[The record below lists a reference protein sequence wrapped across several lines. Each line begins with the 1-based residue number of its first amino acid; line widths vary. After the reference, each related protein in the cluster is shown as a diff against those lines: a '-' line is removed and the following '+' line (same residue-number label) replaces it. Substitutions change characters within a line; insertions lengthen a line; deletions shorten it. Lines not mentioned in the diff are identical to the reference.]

1 MRNFTYRSLDEKDN
15 IEAVLRQRKKKVN
28 RQQLI
33 AGVIIFVICSLATL
47 YAIDKSFY
55 TEYDAYIHIDINKV
69 RAPYDIYLDSVY
81 VKPGDIVHVGDTLYS
96 YYVLDWLVLEVNPND
111 EPSVLQNGR
120 NLRLQYNDLMQ
131 RIQVL
136 QVRIAELRKQIAV
149 ESHNISFGLSDNSHK
164 MDLERELRES
174 EALLSALRR
183 QLAEVAKLLHDVEFG
198 PRGPNRARK
207 GGSQIYENPYSKSDV
222 YDIRYNIS
230 NKDGFI
236 ANVQAPIGMIFF
248 EKEDIIDMQH
258 LDLKDNNLQV
268 VAYVPVNLTSKI
280 KDNMPA
286 KVYVNDELSFQ
297 AHVLMTGVRSE
308 DVPENLRSYFAKANK
323 ALIAILSIDEG
334 QIIPFWSATAGLPV
348 KVKIRN
354 LFPWEDEPESHRI
367 MLYEVGKGLILK
379 RDGSSTNSKGS
390 IYYDATNLPEE
401 TVEANHSDVTLIS
414 DISDLKDKDS
424 QEKPSAKADKDHKAP
439 EKQEKPEKQ
448 EQLDKPG
455 KLDTAAKPVKSEKAQ
470 QTKKSQQ
477 AEKPGNEKPAAQ
489 AKAAGS
495 APEASVKGLKRYAVV
510 RGVFNSEKIARY
522 RLEQLGKNG
531 FPNAG
536 IFKNG
541 TKWFVFFSSTDSKS
555 GAYGEVNRL
564 KNEYEEFGDAWVFD
578 TNNIKKK

>member
-15 IEAVLRQRKKKVN
+15 IEAILRQRKKKIN
-28 RQQLI
+28 RQQII

-81 VKPGDIVHVGDTLYS
+81 VNPGDIVHVGDTLYS

-120 NLRLQYNDLMQ
+120 NLRLQYNELAQ
-131 RIQVL
+131 KIQVL
-136 QVRIAELRKQIAV
+136 QVKIAELRKQIAL
-149 ESHNISFGLSDNSHK
+149 EGHNISFGLSDNSHK

-174 EALLSALRR
+174 EALLNALRA
-183 QLAEVAKLLHDVEFG
+183 QLAEVARLLHDVEFG
-198 PRGPNRARK
+198 PRGRNRARK
-207 GGSQIYENPYSKSDV
+207 GGTQIYENPYSRSDS
-222 YDIRYNIS
+222 YSIRYNIS

-236 ANVQAPIGMIFF
+236 TNVQAPLGMIFF
-248 EKEDIIDMQH
+248 EKEEIIDMQH

-297 AHVLMTGVRSE
+297 AHVVMTGVRSE

-354 LFPWEDEPESHRI
+354 LFPWEDEPEVHRV

-379 RDGSSTNSKGS
+379 DDGVVSDTGGKAPT
-390 IYYDATNLPEE
+390 YYDAKNLPEQSEQDMRSGATTKE
-401 TVEANHSDVTLIS
+401 TS
-414 DISDLKDKDS
+414 
-424 QEKPSAKADKDHKAP
+424 
-439 EKQEKPEKQ
+439 
-448 EQLDKPG
+448 
-455 KLDTAAKPVKSEKAQ
+455 
-470 QTKKSQQ
+470 
-477 AEKPGNEKPAAQ
+477 
-489 AKAAGS
+489 KAAGK
-495 APEASVKGLKRYAVV
+495 PQQTTPREQTKASKGKEPAKTTASENKTETGHTAGKGRYAVV
-510 RGVFNSEKIARY
+510 AGLYRNEKA
-522 RLEQLGKNG
+522 
-531 FPNAG
+531 AG
-536 IFKNG
+536 IQLERAVKAGLTGAG
-541 TKWFVFFSSTDSKS
+541 TIREGKKIYVYLYRSDSEQTARKETGRIRKEHS
-555 GAYGEVNRL
+555 A
-564 KNEYEEFGDAWVFD
+564 FDDAWVLD
-578 TNNIKKK
+578 TNNINDNE

>member
-1 MRNFTYRSLDEKDN
+1 MRNFTYRSLEEKDN
-15 IEAVLRQRKKKVN
+15 IEAVLRQRKKKIN
-28 RQQLI
+28 RQQII
-33 AGVIIFVICSLATL
+33 AGIIIFIICSLATL

-120 NLRLQYNDLMQ
+120 NLQLQYNDILQ

-164 MDLERELRES
+164 MDLERDLRES
-174 EALLSALRR
+174 EALLNALRR
-183 QLAEVAKLLHDVEFG
+183 QLAEVARLLHDVEFG
-198 PRGPNRARK
+198 PRGTNRSRK
-207 GGSQIYENPYSKSDV
+207 GGTQIYENPYSKSEV

-236 ANVQAPIGMIFF
+236 SNVQAPIGMIFF

-297 AHVLMTGVRSE
+297 AHVLMNGVRSE

-354 LFPWEDEPESHRI
+354 LFPWEEEPEAHRV

-379 RDGSSTNSKGS
+379 RDGVNTTGGDNT
-390 IYYDATNLPEE
+390 YYDATNLPEE
-401 TVEANHSDVTLIS
+401 DDGPNIIVIS
-414 DISDLKDKDS
+414 DKSELQKNVDKKEGKTS
-424 QEKPSAKADKDHKAP
+424 VSNTPGKSTAEKTSADKSSTP
-439 EKQEKPEKQ
+439 ETPAEKTA
-448 EQLDKPG
+448 
-455 KLDTAAKPVKSEKAQ
+455 TAAKAATPVTETATQK
-470 QTKKSQQ
+470 T
-477 AEKPGNEKPAAQ
+477 
-489 AKAAGS
+489 S
-495 APEASVKGLKRYAVV
+495 ADRIGRYILVS
-510 RGVFNSEKIARY
+510 GVFNSEERAKYA
-522 RLEQLGKNG
+522 LQQLGKNG
-531 FPNAG
+531 FMQAG
-536 IFKNG
+536 ILKNG
-541 TKWFVFFSSTDSKS
+541 TKWFVFFSSTDSETSAK
-555 GAYGEVNRL
+555 AELERL
-564 KNEYEEFGDAWVFD
+564 RSNYNEFKDAWVFD
-578 TNNIKKK
+578 TKKAKK

>member
-15 IEAVLRQRKKKVN
+15 IEAVLRQRKKKIN
-28 RQQLI
+28 RQQII
-33 AGVIIFVICSLATL
+33 AGIIIFTICSLATL

-81 VKPGDIVHVGDTLYS
+81 VNPGDVVHVGDTLYS
-96 YYVLDWLVLEVNPND
+96 YYVLDWLVLEINPND

-120 NLRLQYNDLMQ
+120 NLRLQYNDILQ
-131 RIQVL
+131 KIHVL
-136 QVRIAELRKQIAV
+136 QVKISELRKQIAL

-164 MDLERELRES
+164 MDLQRELRES
-174 EALLSALRR
+174 EALLAALRS
-183 QLAEVAKLLHDVEFG
+183 QLAEIAKLLHDAEFG
-198 PRGPNRARK
+198 PRGRNRARK
-207 GGSQIYENPYSKSDV
+207 GGSQIYENPYSKSDA
-222 YDIRYNIS
+222 YAIRYNIS

-236 ANVQAPIGMIFF
+236 TNVQAPLGMVFF

-323 ALIAILSIDEG
+323 ALIAILTIDEG

-354 LFPWEDEPESHRI
+354 LFPWEDEPEVHRV

-379 RDGSSTNSKGS
+379 DESNIST
-390 IYYDATNLPEE
+390 YYDATNLPPDESNRDNQSGKKAIKS
-401 TVEANHSDVTLIS
+401 VPASD
-414 DISDLKDKDS
+414 
-424 QEKPSAKADKDHKAP
+424 SA
-439 EKQEKPEKQ
+439 
-448 EQLDKPG
+448 
-455 KLDTAAKPVKSEKAQ
+455 
-470 QTKKSQQ
+470 
-477 AEKPGNEKPAAQ
+477 
-489 AKAAGS
+489 
-495 APEASVKGLKRYAVV
+495 
-510 RGVFNSEKIARY
+510 
-522 RLEQLGKNG
+522 
-531 FPNAG
+531 
-536 IFKNG
+536 
-541 TKWFVFFSSTDSKS
+541 S
-555 GAYGEVNRL
+555 GASANSGESRAKVSDTGHTPVRDNAPRL
-564 KNEYEEFGDAWVFD
+564 TAIGVPGRYIVIAGAFSNEDNAKTELDNLRKEGLDESGYLQHKKKWLVYATSANSRDAAVKEMIRIRKTHPRYSDAWVYD
-578 TNNIKKK
+578 NEEKK

>member
-1 MRNFTYRSLDEKDN
+1 MRNFTYRSLEEKDN
-15 IEAVLRQRKKKVN
+15 IEAVLRQRKKKIN
-28 RQQLI
+28 RQQII
-33 AGVIIFVICSLATL
+33 AGVIIFIICTLATL

-55 TEYDAYIHIDINKV
+55 TGYDAYIHIDINKV

-120 NLRLQYNDLMQ
+120 NLRLTYNDLLQ
-131 RIQVL
+131 KIQVL
-136 QVRIAELRKQIAV
+136 QVKIAELRKQISL

-174 EALLSALRR
+174 EALLNALRR

-207 GGSQIYENPYSKSDV
+207 NGTQIYENPYSKSDT
-222 YDIRYNIS
+222 YKIRYNIS

-236 ANVQAPIGMIFF
+236 ANVQAPMGMIFF
-248 EKEDIIDMQH
+248 EKETIIDMQH

-286 KVYVNDELSFQ
+286 TVYVNDELSFK
-297 AHVLMTGVRSE
+297 AHVIMMGVRSE

-323 ALIAILSIDEG
+323 ALIAILSIDKG

-354 LFPWEDEPESHRI
+354 LFPWEDEPEVHRV

-379 RDGSSTNSKGS
+379 DDVSTKGPDGKVTH
-390 IYYDATNLPEE
+390 YYDATNLPEDPTTKELQSPNNGANKATNANDNKAKTTTDGDKSQKKTSKDE
-401 TVEANHSDVTLIS
+401 TKPKPQNGNGNFVVVE
-414 DISDLKDKDS
+414 
-424 QEKPSAKADKDHKAP
+424 SAFNKESKAS
-439 EKQEKPEKQ
+439 
-448 EQLDKPG
+448 EQLASIKRKG
-455 KLDTAAKPVKSEKAQ
+455 IRTA
-470 QTKKSQQ
+470 
-477 AEKPGNEKPAAQ
+477 
-489 AKAAGS
+489 
-495 APEASVKGLKRYAVV
+495 
-510 RGVFNSEKIARY
+510 GVFNSGKKWYVYLSSHNSMAEAEKAVVRF
-522 RLEQLGKNG
+522 RKQN
-531 FPNAG
+531 
-536 IFKNG
+536 
-541 TKWFVFFSSTDSKS
+541 
-555 GAYGEVNRL
+555 
-564 KNEYEEFGDAWVFD
+564 NEYRDVWVLD
-578 TNNIKKK
+578 TNNANKK